1 MSNIRHQN
9 TFLFEAK
16 RWSYTRIFLKHKVEA
31 YLNNNELRKP
41 AEINRTNLFFNREWS
56 APPIRFW
63 VCLACSS
70 WRRAQVPWLVI
81 KFVILQLARLA
92 HIWDHDSKESIL
104 PCHLVFPGE
113 GKEFSS
119 ILKKK
124 PCSSASILVI
134 TGSINVG
141 ISGNICYKERQK
153 KSMKQWILRTIRW
166 NWLSLLL
173 TILSRNVEQIVNN
186 VKKWYKII
194 FTDEKC

>member
-1 MSNIRHQN
+1 MIRS
-9 TFLFEAK
+9 
-16 RWSYTRIFLKHKVEA
+16 SYTLLGLFS
-31 YLNNNELRKP
+31 
-41 AEINRTNLFFNREWS
+41 LFFLEKS
-56 APPIRFW
+56 ASS
-63 VCLACSS
+63 LAWYKICYF
-70 WRRAQVPWLVI
+70 AI
-81 KFVILQLARLA
+81 ARLA
-92 HIWDHDSKESIL
+92 RIWEQDSKESIL
-104 PCHLVFPGE
+104 PCHLVFPGG

-119 ILKKK
+119 ILKKT

-134 TGSINVG
+134 TDSINAG